1 MIPSGTTRSGPGDE
15 LTDTELAAWRRML
28 RTTHRLRR
36 ELGDELTRCHG
47 LSMADYDALVT
58 LAEAPER
65 GMRMAELAEAILQ
78 PRSSL
83 TRLIDSLEH
92 RGLVTRAPTPDD
104 ARGARASLTVEG
116 IGVFGR
122 AHRTHLGGIR
132 ERFLDRLSD
141 RQLDQLVQ
149 VWTAVDPETTGS
161 APAQQPG
168 RRQPGSARMPTRARL
183 SSKEPP

>member
-1 MIPSGTTRSGPGDE
+1 MIPSGTTRSGAGDE
-15 LTDTELAAWRRML
+15 LTDVELAAWRGML

-36 ELGDELTRCHG
+36 ELGDELTRRHG

-92 RGLVTRAPTPDD
+92 RGLVARAPTPDD

-116 IGVFGR
+116 IGVFAR

-132 ERFLDRLSD
+132 DRFLDRLSD
-141 RQLDQLVQ
+141 HQLDQLAQ
-149 VWTAVDPETTGS
+149 AWTAVDPETTGS
-161 APAQQPG
+161 APHRRNTPTTPG
-168 RRQPGSARMPTRARL
+168 TRSAT
-183 SSKEPP
+183 